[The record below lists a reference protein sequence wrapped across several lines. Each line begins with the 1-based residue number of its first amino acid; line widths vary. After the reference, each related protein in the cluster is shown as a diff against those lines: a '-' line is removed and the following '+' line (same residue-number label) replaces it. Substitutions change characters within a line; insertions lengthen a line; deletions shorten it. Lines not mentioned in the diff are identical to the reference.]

1 MLATAQITIRD
12 DADVVIGTTAP
23 ASPVKDMLWL
33 DTSVIPH
40 RLKRWS
46 GSAWVECGAD
56 VDLSAYYTKT
66 EINTRF
72 AQTDQAISAKADSS
86 TVSSLGERIEQAEQ
100 KVSPEAITSA
110 VTSAALYAYEK
121 YSGRNYCLNS
131 GLIHTFV
138 DNQYRNPNGVMT
150 SNTGVTI
157 PVLDDLLAHS
167 GNGACIRIS
176 FDIKR
181 TNVDAASSTTAGV
194 YSGIWVYYRYYGGD
208 NGTTLYTTGRGWYL
222 RTTDSNFNATDE
234 DWVRVRYGPLDMS
247 SYNPVSISYFSLG
260 TAASNGTTGTVQ
272 FRNVKL
278 EVLDQWTE
286 WSAAPEDLYGLSN
299 RMTNAESS
307 IRQNAN
313 NIALKVSTSTYNTEK
328 VYRGSTAPPTL
339 YTNMLWL
346 DTSVSPN
353 LLKRYTGS
361 AWVIAGAEEVKSSG
375 VYIGPNNVAI
385 TTENFLLQLLDP
397 ANNENV
403 LMEMSADGNVGF
415 KELYAD
421 EEVSDS
427 VVNAYTGSAT
437 L

>member
-12 DADVVIGTTAP
+12 DADVVIGKTAP
-23 ASPVKDMLWL
+23 ASPVTDMLWL

-66 EINTRF
+66 EVNTRF

-100 KVSPEAITSA
+100 KVTPEAITSA

-150 SNTGVTI
+150 SNTGVSI
-157 PVLDDLLAHS
+157 PVSDDLYAHS
-167 GNGACIRIS
+167 GNGTCIRIS

-181 TNVDAASSTTAGV
+181 TNIDVALATMAGV
-194 YSGIWVYYRYYGGD
+194 YSGVWVYYRYYGGD

-234 DWVRVRYGPLDMS
+234 DWVRGRYGPLNLS
-247 SYNPVSISYFSLG
+247 SLNPVSIAYFYLG
-260 TAASNGTTGTVQ
+260 TANSSGTTGTVQ

-278 EVLDQWTE
+278 EVLDQWTD

-307 IRQNAN
+307 I
-313 NIALKVSTSTYNTEK
+313 
-328 VYRGSTAPPTL
+328 
-339 YTNMLWL
+339 
-346 DTSVSPN
+346 
-353 LLKRYTGS
+353 
-361 AWVIAGAEEVKSSG
+361 
-375 VYIGPNNVAI
+375 
-385 TTENFLLQLLDP
+385 
-397 ANNENV
+397 
-403 LMEMSADGNVGF
+403 
-415 KELYAD
+415 
-421 EEVSDS
+421 
-427 VVNAYTGSAT
+427 
-437 L
+437 